1 MKIRRFRLGHLTNE
15 EWFYF
20 MFIVKGLI
28 ETYTPAA
35 LGVERLY
42 ERFADCCNKASES
55 IEYIRKSFYTKEIKA
70 ADKLRNRMFRGLAK
84 TVKAALLHY
93 EASVQAAAV
102 RVAIVLDHYRRL
114 PYFDFAAKSAGIN
127 LLLSLLTA
135 EYSADIALLGING
148 WIERLRDS
156 NLAFIKLYGNRSDE
170 RAGKTPLRFKDVRKE
185 TDPIYRAIIE
195 YVEARILLE
204 GVESF
209 ESFVRDL
216 NFHAESCALTL
227 AQRKG
232 RSKSRRAKK

>member
-1 MKIRRFRLGHLTNE
+1 
-15 EWFYF
+15 

-42 ERFADCCNKASES
+42 ELFADCCNKASES
-55 IEYIRKSFYTKEIKA
+55 AAYIRKSFYTKQVEA
-70 ADKLRNRMFRGLAK
+70 ADKLRNKMLRGLAK

-102 RVAIVLDHYRRL
+102 RVAIVLNYSGRL
-114 PYFDFAAKSAGIN
+114 THVDFAAKSGSIN
-127 LLLSLLTA
+127 HLLGLLTG
-135 EYSADIALLGING
+135 EYAADAALLEING

-156 NLAFIKLYGNRSDE
+156 NRAFIKLYGTRNDE
-170 RAGKTPLRFKDVRKE
+170 SADKTPLRFKDVRKE

-195 YVEARILLE
+195 YVEAEILLE
-204 GVESF
+204 GSESL
-209 ESFVRDL
+209 ESLKSFVRDL
-216 NFHAESCALTL
+216 NVHADSCALTL